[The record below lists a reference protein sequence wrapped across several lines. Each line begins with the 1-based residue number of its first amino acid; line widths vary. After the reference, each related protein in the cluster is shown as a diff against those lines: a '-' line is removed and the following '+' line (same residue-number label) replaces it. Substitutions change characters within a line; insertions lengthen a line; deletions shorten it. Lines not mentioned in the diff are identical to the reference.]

1 MPMNCWGEKGMY
13 PMGKS
18 RGNNGSPYPET
29 ETKGAEDCYPDDDC
43 LDGWDRGRA
52 VKIHRYVGKGREVL
66 YIC

>member
-1 MPMNCWGEKGMY
+1 
-13 PMGKS
+13 MGKS